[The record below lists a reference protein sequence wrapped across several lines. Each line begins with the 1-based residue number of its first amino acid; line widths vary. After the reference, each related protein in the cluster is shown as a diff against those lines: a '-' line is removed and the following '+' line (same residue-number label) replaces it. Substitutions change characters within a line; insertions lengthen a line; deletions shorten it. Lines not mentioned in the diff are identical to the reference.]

1 MNDTIVWTLVGG
13 GSAVP
18 IIAFI
23 TFWMS
28 LSSRITAAD
37 DAAKSA
43 KEQAMS
49 AQSAAALGAAKNE
62 FLSKDLSRIEVDTAS
77 KIASLTATTEA
88 TARSLVA
95 AETRLAKAVEDV
107 ASGMDRLSDT
117 IIKTLADLVREK

>member
-1 MNDTIVWTLVGG
+1 MNDTVVWTLLGG

-37 DAAKSA
+37 DGAKSA
-43 KEQAMS
+43 KEAALT
-49 AQSAAALGAAKNE
+49 AQSAAAIATAKNE
-62 FLSKDLSRIEVDTAS
+62 FLSKDLSRIEVDTAG

-107 ASGMDRLSDT
+107 ANGMDRLSDT
-117 IIKTLADLVREK
+117 IIKTLAELVKEK